1 MSTIETTLP
10 SSNAGAPAPAA
21 RTWPFLWSVRR
32 ELWENRSLY
41 IAPGVL
47 AALFLFGNVMSL
59 FALRHRAAEVDAMA
73 PAQHQLVCLLEH
85 LVGGRWVTVQRK
97 RILVRRGRYATQV
110 RPRKAGLYRVSI
122 IATGVTRHRTLRARH
137 R

>member
-59 FALRHRAAEVDAMA
+59 FALRHRAAEVDGMA
-73 PAQHQLVCLLEH
+73 AAQQHLTVVSEYYMAAAAIMVVAFFVAFFYCLGALYGE
-85 LVGGRWVTVQRK
+85 RRD
-97 RILVRRGRYATQV
+97 RSILF
-110 RPRKAGLYRVSI
+110 
-122 IATGVTRHRTLRARH
+122 
-137 R
+137 